1 MILILLNKEMVT
13 IIAKFSILTTKRI
26 STDLVRAIVLPI
38 DSKLWPE
45 LRQPIIDF
53 KISPTDKIVPHRGKV
68 FIAFVGNYFG
78 PGRDNV
84 LTVSLWRQFN

>member
-1 MILILLNKEMVT
+1 MISEIK
-13 IIAKFSILTTKRI
+13 ILTTKRI

-53 KISPTDKIVPHRGKV
+53 QISPIDKIVPYRGKV
-68 FIAFVGNYFG
+68 IVVFIGHYFG
-78 PGRDNV
+78 PGKDNV
-84 LTVSLWRQFN
+84 LTVKLWRQFK